1 MFYAVFDI
9 ETQNMA
15 IYDSWNEAFPHIN
28 GQKVRHMKF
37 SNKEDA
43 QNWLER
49 GALYELKNYDNMSEI
64 QKLKKQYESF
74 EADGLFCD
82 AGKSSKENFCLVN
95 VTKLNGERL
104 FANYSK
110 IIFENSALEVTPEGF
125 IKLPNKTNNYGELM
139 ALALALTHI
148 KTHKLNVR
156 HIYSDSSLVINYWS
170 KGIANVPNK
179 ETMTLIDQTT
189 KLRKEFEKECGK
201 VRLISGDINP
211 ADIGR
216 HKSLIP
222 KIKSL

>member
-9 ETQNMA
+9 DTQNTV
-15 IYDSWNEAFPHIN
+15 IYDSWDEAFPHIN

-43 QNWLER
+43 QNWLNR
-49 GALYELKNYDNMSEI
+49 GALYKFKNYDNMSKM
-64 QKLKKQYESF
+64 QKLKKQYENLQP
-74 EADGLFCD
+74 DGLFCD

-95 VTKLNGERL
+95 VTKLNSERL
-104 FANYSK
+104 FANYSEV
-110 IIFENSALEVTPEGF
+110 IFENNTLEVTPEGF
-125 IKLPNKTNNYGELM
+125 VKLPNKTNNYGELM
-139 ALALALTHI
+139 ALALALTYI
-148 KTHKLNVR
+148 KTHKLNVWN
-156 HIYSDSSLVINYWS
+156 IYSDSSLVVNYWS
-170 KGIANVPNK
+170 REIANIPNE
-179 ETMTLIDQTT
+179 ETTTLINQTT

-201 VRLISGDINP
+201 VHLISGDINP